1 MQSPDK
7 KLTLYVTS
15 ISEAEAT
22 AIDGKRLGRV
32 DIRYHVTDAD
42 GATAEATI
50 TLVITDQQRKCTT
63 GHVLQ
68 VGVRGYTCVACEP
81 GTYEFNN
88 LVCMEVDSLHY
99 INNSAAVEENK
110 RGCGAQKQHRI
121 LYNEH
126 GVVEMQAGRRPPPPP
141 PPPHLLH
148 LPPAGAQRRE
158 SASMHVHAGHHF
170 ALSDRPAVRP
180 SSKHHLFEVILN
192 RGYTSAEYDRADGA
206 GASCP
211 SGGFCHGG
219 LFEPIAQLSGGYGQ
233 LGYDRLTN
241 EPLFFKCAGCVTGS
255 VLPSFN
261 AHNCTDGYLNGSNL
275 CATCEADLG
284 YALVLKECINCAS
297 HPGMLNFGYG
307 SGWYVVVSAVVTL
320 LWFPILRELVGKRY
334 GATDCAGASHAQPH
348 TPHPVR
354 PSRHYRYKSLY
365 VTNNYVQ
372 FVGVFAG
379 YNTPL
384 FGPVRELLE
393 ARIEGVAPSS
403 LTLTAR
409 SSPRHRCEI

>member
-1 MQSPDK
+1 MP
-7 KLTLYVTS
+7 
-15 ISEAEAT
+15 
-22 AIDGKRLGRV
+22 
-32 DIRYHVTDAD
+32 
-42 GATAEATI
+42 
-50 TLVITDQQRKCTT
+50 
-63 GHVLQ
+63 
-68 VGVRGYTCVACEP
+68 GY
-81 GTYEFNN
+81 
-88 LVCMEVDSLHY
+88 
-99 INNSAAVEENK
+99 
-110 RGCGAQKQHRI
+110 
-121 LYNEH
+121 
-126 GVVEMQAGRRPPPPP
+126 
-141 PPPHLLH
+141 
-148 LPPAGAQRRE
+148 
-158 SASMHVHAGHHF
+158 HF
-170 ALSDRPAVRP
+170 ALSDRPAVEAVIRNIT
-180 SSKHHLFEVILN
+180 SSEVILN

-206 GASCP
+206 ECVPCP